1 MLLENEVQV
10 YEEVEVSCST
20 GETESYEE
28 TLFTEVIRRREL
40 DFIKQV
46 LRAEKPRLVLDY
58 GCGGGWLSRL
68 IFKWRFEV
76 VGIDLSKRLVK
87 IAKFV
92 CRESDFVVC
101 DAMRLPFKD
110 GAFDFIIGIS
120 ILHHLPKLSM
130 AFSELKRV
138 SAFHA
143 LCLFMEPNL
152 LNPVSAFGRK
162 FFPME
167 AHTKGEKP
175 FAFGYLKAALCLAGF
190 TVEKYFAL
198 FFVAFPIARLLKVT
212 KMELP
217 SQMVRAILIFE
228 SVMEKIPL
236 IRCLNSNIV
245 ALVRAQHWFYH

>member
-10 YEEVEVSCST
+10 YEEVEVSCSS

-28 TLFTEVIRRREL
+28 TFFTEVIRRWEV

-46 LRAEKPRLVLDY
+46 LNAEKPRLVLDY
-58 GCGGGWLSRL
+58 GCGGGWLSKL
-68 IFKWRFEV
+68 ICRWGFEV
-76 VGIDLSKRLVK
+76 VGIDLSKRLIK

-92 CRESDFVVC
+92 CREGDFVVC

-110 GAFDFIIGIS
+110 DAFNFIIGIS
-120 ILHHLPKLSM
+120 ILHHLPKLSR

-138 SAFHA
+138 SVSHA

-152 LNPVSAFGRK
+152 LNPFSAFGRK

-175 FAFGYLKAALCLAGF
+175 FAFGYLKAALRLTGF

-198 FFVAFPIARLLKVT
+198 FFIAFPIARLLKVT
-212 KMELP
+212 KMKLP
-217 SQMVRAILIFE
+217 PWMVKAILLFE
-228 SVMEKIPL
+228 NVMEKMPF

-245 ALVRAQHWFYH
+245 ALVRA

>member
-1 MLLENEVQV
+1 MLLGNEVQV

-20 GETESYEE
+20 GETESYQE
-28 TLFTEVIRRREL
+28 TFFTEVIRRREL

-46 LRAEKPRLVLDY
+46 LMAEKPRLVLDY

-68 IFKWRFEV
+68 IFKWGFEV

-87 IAKFV
+87 VAKFV
-92 CRESDFVVC
+92 CREGDFVVC
-101 DAMRLPFKD
+101 DAMRLPFRD
-110 GAFDFIIGIS
+110 GAFDSIIGIS

-130 AFSELKRV
+130 ALSELKRV
-138 SAFHA
+138 SAFRA
-143 LCLFMEPNL
+143 VCLFMEPNL

-167 AHTKGEKP
+167 AHTAGEKP
-175 FAFGYLKAALCLAGF
+175 FAFGYLKAAFGLAGF

-198 FFVAFPIARLLKVT
+198 FFIAFPIARLLKVT
-212 KMELP
+212 KMKLP
-217 SQMVRAILIFE
+217 AWIVRAILLFE
-228 SVMEKIPL
+228 NVMEKMPF

-245 ALVRAQHWFYH
+245 ALVRA

>member
-1 MLLENEVQV
+1 MFLENEVQV
-10 YEEVEVSCST
+10 YEDVDVSFST

-28 TLFTEVIRRREL
+28 TFFTEVIRRREL

-46 LRAEKPRLVLDY
+46 LKAEKPRLVLDY

-68 IFKWRFEV
+68 ICKWGFEV
-76 VGIDLSKRLVK
+76 VGIDLSKRLVRV
-87 IAKFV
+87 AKFV
-92 CRESDFVVC
+92 CREGDFVVC

-138 SAFHA
+138 SASHA

-167 AHTKGEKP
+167 AHTKGEKQ
-175 FAFGYLKAALCLAGF
+175 FTFGYLETALNLADF
-190 TVEKYFAL
+190 KVERYFAI
-198 FFVAFPIARLLKVT
+198 FFLSFPIARFLKIAHT
-212 KMELP
+212 RLP
-217 SQMVRAILIFE
+217 LWLAKIIFLFE
-228 SVMEKIPL
+228 TFTEKIPGV
-236 IRCLNSNIV
+236 RCLNSNIV
-245 ALVRAQHWFYH
+245 ALAKLQ

>member
-10 YEEVEVSCST
+10 YEDVEVCCSS
-20 GETESYEE
+20 GETKSYEE
-28 TLFTEVIRRREL
+28 TFFTEVIRRREV
-40 DFIKQV
+40 DFIRQV
-46 LRAEKPRLVLDY
+46 LETEKPRLVLDY

-68 IFKWRFEV
+68 ISKWGFEV
-76 VGIDLSKRLVK
+76 AGIDLSKRLIK

-92 CRESDFVVC
+92 CREGDFVVC

-120 ILHHLPKLSM
+120 ILHHLPKLST

-138 SAFHA
+138 AVFRA
-143 LCLFMEPNL
+143 VCLFMEPNL

-212 KMELP
+212 KMKLP
-217 SQMVRAILIFE
+217 SQMVKAILLFE
-228 SVMEKIPL
+228 NVMEKMPF

-245 ALVRAQHWFYH
+245 ALVRA